1 MLKSIIPRDEFFFDV
16 FDKVATNVVEGAK
29 ILGEMI
35 EGGKTRCDECAQRLR
50 TIEHQTDEIIHES
63 LSRLHKTFI
72 TPIDRDDIH
81 RLLVSLD
88 DILDLT
94 EAAASRLN
102 LYLPEEIIIESKQ
115 LTSVLMED
123 VRLIKEM
130 VNLLR
135 QLKNTTRILDL
146 GVEIN
151 RLENDA
157 DLIRRG
163 SIARLFR
170 EKFDPLELIK
180 WKEIMEHIEEATD
193 RCEDVADI
201 TERIV
206 LENT

>member
-1 MLKSIIPRDEFFFDV
+1 MLKSIIPRDEYFFDV

-29 ILGEMI
+29 ILYEMI
-35 EGGKTRCDECAQRLR
+35 EGWNIHCHECAQRLR
-50 TIEHQTDEIIHES
+50 TVEHQTDEIIHES

-94 EAAASRLN
+94 EAAGSRLI
-102 LYLPEEIIIESKQ
+102 LYLPEEIIVESRQ

-130 VNLLR
+130 VHLLR
-135 QLKNTTRILDL
+135 RLKNTTKILDL
-146 GVEIN
+146 GVEIS

-157 DLIRRG
+157 DQIRRG

-170 EKFDPLELIK
+170 ERFDPLELIK